1 MMKNLKRNW
10 HVVSKLIK
18 RIWRILIRDLGS
30 LRNLH
35 FNWLLLTKV
44 YNAWAKKVQLSYIS
58 WHYSMMQNFIENWLV
73 FWEMPW
79 GLWQI
84 FTRPRKMFKIG
95 TFMTSFCLK
104 LKIYELK
111 SYRGVTYHDNKK
123 WCKNWRGIDL
133 SVQILREEF
142 WPEHLKISNICILM
156 GCFWPKYIVFKLKNY
171 REVMFDATEFWYK
184 IWRKTD
190 LRFQKWLEKFFK
202 YSPEHVRKSKN
213 SAFDG
218 SLFSKVENGWA

>member
-35 FNWLLLTKV
+35 FNWLPLTKV

-79 GLWQI
+79 GIWQI
-84 FTRPRKMFKIG
+84 FTRPHEMFKIE

-133 SVQILREEF
+133 
-142 WPEHLKISNICILM
+142 
-156 GCFWPKYIVFKLKNY
+156 
-171 REVMFDATEFWYK
+171 
-184 IWRKTD
+184 
-190 LRFQKWLEKFFK
+190 
-202 YSPEHVRKSKN
+202 
-213 SAFDG
+213 
-218 SLFSKVENGWA
+218 